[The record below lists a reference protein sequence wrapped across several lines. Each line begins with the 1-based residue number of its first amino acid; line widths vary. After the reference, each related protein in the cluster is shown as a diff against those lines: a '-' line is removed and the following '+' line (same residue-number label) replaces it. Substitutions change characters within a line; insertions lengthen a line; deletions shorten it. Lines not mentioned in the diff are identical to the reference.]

1 VPEVRKRTFLAWLIG
16 GVLAAMGAA
25 GLAVFAVFLQAPRS
39 KLPPIPM
46 GRSLADL
53 RDGEVL
59 AITPV
64 AGSGFVMAD
73 SGGYNRA
80 GDIAPAAFVVRMC
93 GKLEVLAA
101 SCSHLGCMVDF
112 DTARQQFVCPCHASR
127 CAAASSPPSLLLPS
141 MARSCTVR
149 RFTRWP
155 MSAGSLGKS

>member
-1 VPEVRKRTFLAWLIG
+1 MV
-16 GVLAAMGAA
+16 AA
-25 GLAVFAVFLQAPRS
+25 GSAVFAIFLQAPRS
-39 KLPPIPM
+39 KLPPIRM

-101 SCSHLGCMVDF
+101 SCSHLGCTVDF
-112 DTARQQFVCPCHASR
+112 DTVRQQFVCPCHASR
-127 CAAASSPPSLLLPS
+127 YAAACAA
-141 MARSCTVR
+141 
-149 RFTRWP
+149 
-155 MSAGSLGKS
+155 GKSAFAVDGSVLHGPAFHPLAHVGWQPGAKADEILVDQQPVAIHS